1 MYGAE
6 AEDARKLHKPLVPRK
21 EDIGELGD
29 IIHGFG
35 CWDYRKMRS
44 ETLSEEM
51 RYFKTTKEG
60 KMGYGGEIDG
70 YINEGRK
77 KGREDERKA
86 NILALIKRK
95 LLTPEQIADA
105 FNISV
110 SEVNAIADML

>member
-1 MYGAE
+1 
-6 AEDARKLHKPLVPRK
+6 
-21 EDIGELGD
+21 
-29 IIHGFG
+29 
-35 CWDYRKMRS
+35 MRS
-44 ETLSEEM
+44 EVLSEEM

-60 KMGYGGEIDG
+60 EMGYGGEIDG
-70 YINEGRK
+70 YINEGRRIGRK
-77 KGREDERKA
+77 EGREKGREDERKA

>member
-1 MYGAE
+1 MFKSIADVLCNPIDFGK
-6 AEDARKLHKPLVPRK
+6 R
-21 EDIGELGD
+21 DIEVL
-29 IIHGFG
+29 
-35 CWDYRKMRS
+35 CY
-44 ETLSEEM
+44 LS
-51 RYFKTTKEG
+51 
-60 KMGYGGEIDG
+60 
-70 YINEGRK
+70 EGRK